1 MASFGWLVAGSW
13 GWFVVRKKYCWL
25 AGGWWL
31 MLNWCERK
39 ALLRTRPIS
48 LVPNKHETMRANCA
62 QNKSDSQNRDLLFW
76 CQQTNQ
82 GGQDASGYT
91 LPSLRTQATIAPQPG
106 QTAQTV
112 ILHPTPFLP
121 PDRQGR
127 AREWERTSPEPQA
140 PRSIDHPA
148 MPGPFPLHRLRI
160 ARLWKGGGWGRVIF
174 WTQQAA

>member
-1 MASFGWLVAGSW
+1 MCIIIICAICPSIGSRHNNHFPSTELYR
-13 GWFVVRKKYCWL
+13 GGSQYLWFLINMKQCVRIMHKTSLIPKTAICYSD
-25 AGGWWL
+25 A
-31 MLNWCERK
+31 N
-39 ALLRTRPIS
+39 RPIKEARTH
-48 LVPNKHETMRANCA
+48 LDTPYLT
-62 QNKSDSQNRDLLFW
+62 LPYL
-76 CQQTNQ
+76 
-82 GGQDASGYT
+82 T

-112 ILHPTPFLP
+112 IVHPTPFLP

-127 AREWERTSPEPQA
+127 AREWEWTSPEPQA